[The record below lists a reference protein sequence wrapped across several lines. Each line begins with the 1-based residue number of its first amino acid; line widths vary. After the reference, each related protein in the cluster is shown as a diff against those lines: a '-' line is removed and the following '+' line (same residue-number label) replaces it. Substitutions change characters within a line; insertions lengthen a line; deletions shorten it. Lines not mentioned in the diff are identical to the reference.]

1 MTPDGIVRLVTD
13 ALGRPGRASE
23 YREWAAALERYDDAD
38 GWAALSM
45 HRRTSPH
52 PPQLVDVLRC
62 AVVLGND
69 RAMRAAAE
77 NLRIE
82 QQTGRAHD
90 PSDPERHGKPLVPMP
105 PSVREAARQYAAR
118 QNARDTA
125 LDVDREAL
133 EHARA
138 ELAARQPVPTP
149 DEVTT

>member
-23 YREWAAALERYDDAD
+23 YREWAAALERHDDAD

-82 QQTGRAHD
+82 QATGRVHD

-125 LDVDREAL
+125 LEEDPQMAQ
-133 EHARA
+133 ARA
-138 ELAARQPVPTP
+138 ELAARQPVPTS